1 MINCIW
7 HSPENPPQNEKDV
20 LVLVEQR
27 GYFDPEN
34 KHCFV
39 VKGFY
44 TDGKTTTDDSF
55 CNWDEDLDLEYNEE
69 LDSYMVPEG
78 WWESVTYSESFGEIT
93 DSVVGWTELPK
104 IPSELTE
111 ASSRK

>member
-1 MINCIW
+1 MMNCFW
-7 HSPENPPQNEKDV
+7 HPPETPPPNEKDV
-20 LVLVEQR
+20 LVLVE
-27 GYFDPEN
+27 YKSYLNPE
-34 KHCFV
+34 KKMHLII
-39 VKGFY
+39 KGFH

-55 CNWDEDLDLEYNEE
+55 YNWDEDLEYNEE

-78 WWESVTYSESFGEIT
+78 WWESVTYSESFGAISDT
-93 DSVVGWTELPK
+93 VIGWTELPK